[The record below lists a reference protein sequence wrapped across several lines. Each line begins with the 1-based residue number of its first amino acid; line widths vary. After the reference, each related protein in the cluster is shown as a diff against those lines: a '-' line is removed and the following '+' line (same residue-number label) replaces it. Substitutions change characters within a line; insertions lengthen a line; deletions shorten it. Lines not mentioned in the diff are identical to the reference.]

1 MKTSISKFSLVF
13 FTLLGAATAA
23 QAQSEGQSKVAVP
36 STADKA
42 SVEVDFWK
50 SVERMDTADAYAA
63 YLEAYP
69 NGRFALL
76 ARIAMRRASGSAQS
90 APAAAPVPP
99 PAASTVPVTSP
110 ASAPATTPMLVQAPV
125 TGGKLN
131 AWSEPASGAITLDA
145 GHRIRGPGVITVGR
159 IGAKK
164 QLSIPK
170 GDWMVLA
177 ATDHDSE
184 AQPRVASMPTTNRIA
199 RLTTLTLAQF
209 DGTTA
214 KSLLI
219 ATFNRL
225 PGDNPNHV
233 WRDAVQ
239 CEAGNPKYK
248 FHNKQGGFALKLCA
262 YLHHDAQALV
272 EPEFVPD
279 HDRELQINLL
289 RLGGKLGRFNAE
301 AVSILVD
308 AQASYLRITKLD
320 CLQSGTERPS
330 CTDASAQSGRLEDH
344 VAWIKNYAPQ
354 AMVGFTR
361 NLDLSELH
369 ALKEEVQRP

>member
-13 FTLLGAATAA
+13 FALLGVATAA
-23 QAQSEGQSKVAVP
+23 LAQPAGQSKVAAP

-76 ARIAMRRASGSAQS
+76 ARIAMKKQAENVQPVAGGAPTAPLAALS
-90 APAAAPVPP
+90 APPAPV
-99 PAASTVPVTSP
+99 VPMQALAPTS
-110 ASAPATTPMLVQAPV
+110 
-125 TGGKLN
+125 GGKLN

-164 QLSIPK
+164 QLSIPQ

-177 ATDHDSE
+177 ATDHSSE
-184 AQPRVASMPTTNRIA
+184 AQPRVANMSTTNRIA

-214 KSLLI
+214 RSLLV

-262 YLHHDAQALV
+262 YLHHDVQALV

-279 HDRELQINLL
+279 HDRELQISLL

-320 CLQSGTERPS
+320 CLQSSTERPL
-330 CTDASAQSGRLEDH
+330 CADASAQSGRLEDQ

-361 NLDLSELH
+361 NLNLSELH
-369 ALKEEVQRP
+369 ALQEEVQRP